1 MKDLKEIIRK
11 IEEDQQKIEDV
22 KKILGY
28 GCLTENAK
36 NKEEAIN
43 KLGKCTIFAE
53 TVEEFLENANEDDV
67 SISVEV
73 QKLMKRYIKHRLGIE
88 QKVV

>member
-11 IEEDQQKIEDV
+11 IEKDQQKIEDV

-28 GCLTENAK
+28 DCLTEDARNREK
-36 NKEEAIN
+36 AID
-43 KLGKCTIFAE
+43 KLWKCTEFAE
-53 TVEEFLENANEDDV
+53 TVEEFLENADEDDV

-73 QKLMKRYIKHRLGIE
+73 QKLMQRYIKNGLGI
-88 QKVV
+88 KR